1 MPESV
6 TTFSAIALAIFVE
19 AMPFLAVG
27 ALLSAAIEEFVPPER
42 LASWL
47 PKGTGAGIALGAA
60 AGMLLPT
67 CECGVVPVA
76 RRLMSKGVPPQV
88 AVAYMLAAP
97 VVNPVVL
104 VSTWVAFQGRPSM
117 VAGRMLM
124 AAGIAMLMALI
135 ARRMG
140 NILKAACHAVHPP
153 EACCHHGHHAVSAIG
168 AFHAAAN
175 RVSLAAKFWTVL
187 KHGGHEFLDMGRFL
201 ILGAVAAALFKTFL
215 PQEMILAVTGSPA
228 LQIAGMM
235 VLAVLLSIC
244 SEADA
249 FVAASFLPFSS
260 ASQLAFVTIGPMVDL
275 KLIGMYAVTFKRP
288 FFWTLMVGP
297 ALLVFALSMIFGM
310 IP

>member
-27 ALLSAAIEEFVPPER
+27 ALLSAAIEVFVPPER
-42 LASWL
+42 LAGCL
-47 PKGTGAGIALGAA
+47 PKGTVAGIALGAT

-76 RRLMSKGVPPQV
+76 RRLMDKGVPPHV

-104 VSTWVAFQGRPSM
+104 VSTWVAFQGKPSM

-124 AAGIAMLMALI
+124 AAGIAMLMALM

-140 NILKAACHAVHPP
+140 SILKASYHAANHSDGCSHHVHDALSGAGACHA
-153 EACCHHGHHAVSAIG
+153 SASKI
-168 AFHAAAN
+168 
-175 RVSLAAKFWTVL
+175 SLAAKFWSVL
-187 KHGGHEFLDMGRFL
+187 RHGGHEFMDMGKFL
-201 ILGAVAAALFKTFL
+201 IVGAVAAALFKTFL
-215 PQEMILAVTGSPA
+215 PQEVFLAVAGSPV

-235 VLAVLLSIC
+235 VLAVLLSVC

-249 FVAASFLPFSS
+249 FVAASFQPFSN

-275 KLIGMYAVTFKRP
+275 KLIGMYAVTFKRT
-288 FFWTLMVGP
+288 FFWTLMLGP
-297 ALLVFALSMIFGM
+297 ALLVFVLSITFGM
-310 IP
+310 IL